1 MAWPRTGATVCRA
14 HGGLAPQVRAAAEQ
28 RAREDAARAL
38 AARHAIPLDVD
49 PTGQILHL
57 VRVSAGIAEWI
68 WREQILRLQPD
79 AIAWGITERRVKT
92 TPDGPEITEV
102 EKAELNVWWH
112 QHGEAM
118 DRCANYCKIALAA
131 GVAERQVR
139 IAERQGELF
148 AESLTWLLGELG
160 MADDETATGA
170 VARMLDALY
179 SGRLPGQGDVA

>member
-68 WREQILRLQPD
+68 WLLRLATTANPTLRARQP
-79 AIAWGITERRVKT
+79 ATNPFVQ
-92 TPDGPEITEV
+92 P
-102 EKAELNVWWH
+102 
-112 QHGEAM
+112 
-118 DRCANYCKIALAA
+118 
-131 GVAERQVR
+131 
-139 IAERQGELF
+139 
-148 AESLTWLLGELG
+148 AESARTN
-160 MADDETATGA
+160 TGRWTSLA
-170 VARMLDALY
+170 SSPR
-179 SGRLPGQGDVA
+179 R

>member
-14 HGGLAPQVRAAAEQ
+14 HGGLAPQVQAAAEQ

-68 WREQILRLQPD
+68 WREQILRLAPE
-79 AIAWGITERRVKT
+79 AIAWGLTERRTKT
-92 TPDGPEITEV
+92 TPDEHEITEV
-102 EKAELNVWWH
+102 EKAELNVWWR

-118 DRCANYCKIALAA
+118 DRCAKYCKIALAA

-139 IAERQGELF
+139 LAERQGELF
-148 AESLTWLLGELG
+148 ADGLKWLLGELG
-160 MADDETATGA
+160 MADDVHATGA
-170 VARMLDALY
+170 VVRMLTDLNK
-179 SGRLPGQGDVA
+179 GRVPGQGDVA

>member
-1 MAWPRTGATVCRA
+1 MAWPRAGATVCRA

-79 AIAWGITERRVKT
+79 AIAWGIAERRVKT

-102 EKAELNVWWH
+102 EKAELNVWWR

-118 DRCANYCKIALAA
+118 DRCATFCKIALAA

-139 IAERQGELF
+139 LAERQGELF
-148 AESLTWLLGELG
+148 ADSLKWLLGELG
-160 MADDETATGA
+160 MADDVHATGA
-170 VARMLDALY
+170 VVRMLTDLNK
-179 SGRLPGQGDVA
+179 GRVPGQGDVA